1 MLTTPKQTEQYG
13 HSNSQSNKYGPA
25 KKNITKQQ
33 EKWKNV
39 NHTEKAEQYGHSNSQ
54 SNKYGQ
60 QKTLQNSRKN
70 EKYINHT
77 EQINNMNLQILSQ
90 TNMDNSQTEYG
101 HSQTETWTFW
111 HWKTLQNS
119 FKIDKS
125 MSGTDM
131 DNIFH

>member
-25 KKNITKQQ
+25 KNTTKQQ

-39 NHTEKAEQYGHSNSQ
+39 NHTVKNWAIWTLKFSVKQIWTKKNITEQPN
-54 SNKYGQ
+54 
-60 QKTLQNSRKN
+60 N

-77 EQINNMNLQILSQ
+77 EKINNMNLQILSQ

-101 HSQTETWTFW
+101 HSQTESWTFW

-131 DNIFH
+131 DNIFQ